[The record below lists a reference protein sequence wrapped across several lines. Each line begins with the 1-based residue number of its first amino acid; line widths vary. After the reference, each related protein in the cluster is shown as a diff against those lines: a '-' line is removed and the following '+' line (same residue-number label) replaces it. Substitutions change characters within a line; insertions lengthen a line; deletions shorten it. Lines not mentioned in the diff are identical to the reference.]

1 MALQNIGTFTTPTP
15 VAIGSRGTP
24 NWGATFLGD
33 LINNERFTTA
43 VYQQIYSQFAFT
55 ASGIIAPDSA
65 IDVSEG
71 GVSCTL
77 PMVLPF
83 EPFEE
88 VIESN
93 RTWGISGG
101 GYLTP
106 QKVNARTQI
115 FPVMHRGF
123 LVGAD
128 KLAKLGSGIDPLG
141 AAAQYLGEG
150 LASHKSA
157 TLIAMLAGF
166 FASGGPLTANLLNV
180 TRTGAGTSNDANF
193 LTAPNVVRA
202 KNRLGERKKSL
213 KKIAMHTDLHSQL
226 EAAGMLTY
234 GSANLAVGGAVV
246 LNAGGFNQVNTDI
259 TYFAG
264 LQVVIDDKL
273 APTID
278 AVNGD
283 KYPVYLFADGVI
295 RMGDQEPLN
304 IDYGYNMESKQYMM
318 SPDIHYSLGVYG
330 LTYVGNLGSPTNAV
344 LGTANSWGLAYAGSD
359 AAKMIPI
366 VRMVV
371 NCSLAANP

>member
-1 MALQNIGTFTTPTP
+1 MALQNIGDFSTPTP

-24 NWGATFLGD
+24 NWGSTFLGD
-33 LINNERFTTA
+33 LINNERFKAA
-43 VYQQIYSQFAFT
+43 VYQEIYNQFAFT

-71 GVSCTL
+71 GVSVTL

-88 VIESN
+88 VIQSN
-93 RTWGISGG
+93 DTWGESGG

-141 AAAQYLGEG
+141 AAAQYLGAG
-150 LASHKSA
+150 LASHKST
-157 TLIAMLAGF
+157 TLITMLAGL
-166 FASGGPLTANLLNV
+166 FASGGPLVPNLLNV
-180 TRTGAGTSNDANF
+180 SRTGAGTSAEANF
-193 LTAPNVVRA
+193 LTASNVVRA
-202 KNRLGERKKSL
+202 KNKLGERKRSL
-213 KKIAMHTDLHSQL
+213 KKIAMHSDVHSYL
-226 EAAGMLTY
+226 EQIGMLTY
-234 GSANLAVGGAVV
+234 ASTNIALGGVV
-246 LNAGGFNQVNTDI
+246 ILGAGGVNIQNTDVA
-259 TYFAG
+259 YFAG
-264 LQVVIDDKL
+264 MQVVIDDRL

-278 AVNGD
+278 ATNGD
-283 KYPVYLFADGVI
+283 KYPVYLFADGAV
-295 RMGDQEPLN
+295 RMGTQEPLN

-318 SPDIHYSLGVYG
+318 SPDIHYSLGIYG
-330 LTYVGNLGSPTNAV
+330 LTYAGTLGSPNNTN
-344 LGTANSWGLAYAGSD
+344 LGTAANWQLAYTGTNAT
-359 AAKMIPI
+359 KMIPI

-371 NCSLAANP
+371 NCPLAVNP